1 MKCVEDYLERIISF
15 FAHNMPIETISK
27 SCDLGVLE
35 GNIEVQSMLQE
46 TPYCFNRLKV
56 HFSVIYLSHN
66 QITNEMVLDVLEMS
80 TNQPFLQQI
89 VANMPHNVL
98 K

>member
-1 MKCVEDYLERIISF
+1 MYFLNVFKETNICIKRYEIFDEKNLTNRFYLPLWKFR
-15 FAHNMPIETISK
+15 
-27 SCDLGVLE
+27 D
-35 GNIEVQSMLQE
+35 
-46 TPYCFNRLKV
+46 CFNRLKV
-56 HFSVIYLSHN
+56 HFSGIHLESNVL
-66 QITNEMVLDVLEMS
+66 TNDMVLDVLELS